1 MTRDYVL
8 SAPTP
13 DALQRRFA
21 VGEAPYVIAARLAGP
36 IVSAF
41 DAPPEAATEKGE
53 RAKPQDHKNSTDAAN
68 IMSLPIAIFSMT
80 GFGCR
85 NKIISASVL
94 ACRLPI
100 MEISAQCGGKSHG
113 VK

>member
-21 VGEAPYVIAARLAGP
+21 VGEAPYTIAARLAGP

-41 DAPPEAATEKGE
+41 DGPPESETEKASAPS
-53 RAKPQDHKNSTDAAN
+53 RKTIKTARKRP
-68 IMSLPIAIFSMT
+68 ILLSLPIAIFLMT

-85 NKIISASVL
+85 SKTISASASV
-94 ACRLPI
+94 CRLPI
-100 MEISAQCGGKSHG
+100 MESFCSMRWKI
-113 VK
+113 